1 MTVVTRL
8 QLVLWDQ
15 DCACDRKWLL
25 ENVQGAT
32 AIIVM
37 VADKVRVNRS
47 AYQPGDDPTHFF
59 QVDAEL
65 LDAGEVSY

>member
-1 MTVVTRL
+1 MSVLVILSRLPMTVVTRL

-25 ENVQGAT
+25 KNVQGAT

-47 AYQPGDDPTHFF
+47 AYQPGHDLTF
-59 QVDAEL
+59 
-65 LDAGEVSY
+65 SR